1 MGMGRE
7 RVRESKQTE
16 KKHVMV
22 IRDCVS
28 GARALRNLVLGRESR
43 NWRQFVTW
51 GGTSTTLLLLLPS
64 FSYYKHKR
72 LVFPSLQLNYAHFL
86 FFFPFIYASVS
97 MMTRLERRLE
107 KTLSFYCMSAPQS
120 PNG

>member
-1 MGMGRE
+1 MLEEDFILKGEGMGMGRE

-43 NWRQFVTW
+43 NWRQFVRW

-64 FSYYKHKR
+64 F
-72 LVFPSLQLNYAHFL
+72 LITN
-86 FFFPFIYASVS
+86 
-97 MMTRLERRLE
+97 T
-107 KTLSFYCMSAPQS
+107 
-120 PNG
+120 NG